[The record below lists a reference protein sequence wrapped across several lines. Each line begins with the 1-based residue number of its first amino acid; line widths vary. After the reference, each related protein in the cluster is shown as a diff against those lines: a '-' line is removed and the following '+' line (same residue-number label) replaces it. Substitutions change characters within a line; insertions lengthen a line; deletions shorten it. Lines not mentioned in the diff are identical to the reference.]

1 MMSFLSFENGDEDL
15 AAWARSSRC
24 YQAQARRPRKVN
36 LSVALLRRTVAVA
49 LRVLTWTVWVLILTL
64 FSRVILWLVWLI
76 VWHFSLHFRGWV
88 CALTNSFTP
97 SMFRRNIFTGQEAYR

>member
-1 MMSFLSFENGDEDL
+1 MSFLSFENRDEGL
-15 AAWARSSRC
+15 VTRTRPSRC
-24 YQAQARRPRKVN
+24 YQAQVLRPRKVN

-49 LRVLTWTVWVLILTL
+49 LRVLTWTVWVLVLTL

-88 CALTNSFTP
+88 CALTNSFAP
-97 SMFRRNIFTGQEAYR
+97 PMFRRNIFTGQET